1 MSRKLV
7 GHIHRSDAQC
17 RDMVLIVSVQ
27 VLHIVGAGVAL
38 QVSARAAFTVSVLV
52 IDETEIVE
60 ALLASGV
67 CLVCPKIA
75 VHVTRKHHRSM
86 TTDVR
91 IVADCRIV
99 SSGAAECS
107 LKVH

>member
-1 MSRKLV
+1 
-7 GHIHRSDAQC
+7 
-17 RDMVLIVSVQ
+17 MVLIVSVQ
-27 VLHIVGAGVAL
+27 VLHIVGTGVAL
-38 QVSARAAFTVSVLV
+38 HVSSRATLAVSVLV
-52 IDETEIVE
+52 IDEAEIVE
-60 ALLASGV
+60 ALLASGIG
-67 CLVCPKIA
+67 LVSLEIA

-107 LKVH
+107 LEVH

>member
-1 MSRKLV
+1 
-7 GHIHRSDAQC
+7 
-17 RDMVLIVSVQ
+17 MVLIVSVQ
-27 VLHIVGAGVAL
+27 VLHIVCAGVAL
-38 QVSARAAFTVSVLV
+38 QVSARAALAVSVLV
-52 IDETEIVE
+52 IDEAEVVE

-67 CLVCPKIA
+67 CLVCPEIA

-91 IVADCRIV
+91 VVADCRIV

-107 LKVH
+107 LEIN